1 MKLRK
6 IKPFFVLKNKKTGE
20 IYKDVWI
27 VPEYGFLVMNDN
39 DAMTE
44 IADIGENKDWEWYIN
59 ETDVEK
65 TTKTMKEVR
74 NGTTP
79 S

>member
-20 IYKDVWI
+20 IYKDVRI
-27 VPEYGFLVMNDN
+27 APEYGFLVMNDN
-39 DAMTE
+39 DAMVE
-44 IADIGENKDWEWYIN
+44 IADKGESKDWEWYIN
-59 ETDVEK
+59 ETDMGK
-65 TTKTMKEVR
+65 RTLSMKEMR
-74 NGTTP
+74 DGTTP